1 MRIQQECIRKDMVH
15 MLVFASTS
23 FLIAGLQASFQCHG
37 VCHIYYG
44 MLEHA
49 LLALPM
55 HIGMVLQYIQHGIA
69 LCILMC
75 ICHCI
80 IFILYQEVVCITWFG
95 KAHLHHAMAY
105 MPSACIHKA
114 ITLFLLLAMCKILLI
129 QSANYSFLFLDYHGE
144 LE

>member
-1 MRIQQECIRKDMVH
+1 
-15 MLVFASTS
+15 
-23 FLIAGLQASFQCHG
+23 
-37 VCHIYYG
+37 

-49 LLALPM
+49 LLALRM
-55 HIGMVLQYIQHGIA
+55 YIGMVLQNIYSGVTVLA

-80 IFILYQEVVCITWFG
+80 IFILYQEVVCIIYGFG

-114 ITLFLLLAMCKILLI
+114 IALSWCLQLAK
-129 QSANYSFLFLDYHGE
+129 
-144 LE
+144 